1 MTGNNLWLNRS
12 SGNHFEWTA
21 KTPGKLTKTKGFK
34 QLMKSYGL
42 TDQLVVETLE
52 KIIGEKK
59 LFEGGIKTEIA
70 STYNKWPQKEHI
82 ALFRKKGFE
91 FI

>member
-1 MTGNNLWLNRS
+1 MTEEVDIGEIIAQKSFSL
-12 SGNHFEWTA
+12 SGIRTLHRAIKYSHEIS
-21 KTPGKLTKTKGFK
+21 KL
-34 QLMKSYGL
+34 
-42 TDQLVVETLE
+42 LVVESLE
-52 KIIGEKK
+52 KIIREKK
-59 LFEGGIKTEIA
+59 IFEGGIKPEIA